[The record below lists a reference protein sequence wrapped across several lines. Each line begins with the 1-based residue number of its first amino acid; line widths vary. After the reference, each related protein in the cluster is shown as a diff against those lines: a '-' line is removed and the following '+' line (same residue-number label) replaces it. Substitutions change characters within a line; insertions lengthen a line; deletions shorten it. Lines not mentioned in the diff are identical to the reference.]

1 MMLPLLAG
9 LRVGRPLG
17 RPRTRP
23 DRVLA
28 DKAYSSRAIRAHLRA
43 RGIGSVIPEPDDQK
57 AHRKRRGSRG
67 GRPATYDRN
76 AYCGRNVI
84 ERAFKASNTGAG
96 SRPDTIST
104 PPSTAA
110 PSSWQLPCSGST
122 T

>member
-9 LRVGRPLG
+9 LRVGRPIR

-28 DKAYSSRAIRAHLRA
+28 DKAFSSPAIRSHLRA

-67 GRPATYDRN
+67 GRPR
-76 AYCGRNVI
+76 
-84 ERAFKASNTGAG
+84 
-96 SRPDTIST
+96 T
-104 PPSTAA
+104 PAA
-110 PSSWQLPCSGST
+110 A
-122 T
+122 

>member
-43 RGIGSVIPEPDDQK
+43 RGIGSVIPEPNDQK
-57 AHRKRRGSRG
+57 AHRRRRGSSG
-67 GRPATYDRN
+67 GRPVSYDKHACR
-76 AYCGRNVI
+76 GRDVI
-84 ERAFKASNTGAG
+84 ERAFNGFKHWRGLATRYDKHAVVDRGG
-96 SRPDTIST
+96 LVL
-104 PPSTAA
+104 AA
-110 PSSWQLPCSGST
+110 ALIWLAV
-122 T
+122 